1 MYRDHKMEY
10 IYSLLRC
17 QRNLILQFSRYKTL
31 YKTWKN
37 KYEFYLHCW
46 DHVCKANE
54 WCLFDCASTTNLEF
68 LLKQWYVITALQNAK
83 SVPPV
88 TGF

>member
-1 MYRDHKMEY
+1 MNSIY
-10 IYSLLRC
+10 IVGIMFVMQMNGVHL
-17 QRNLILQFSRYKTL
+17 T
-31 YKTWKN
+31 
-37 KYEFYLHCW
+37 
-46 DHVCKANE
+46 
-54 WCLFDCASTTNLEF
+54 ASITNLEF